1 MDESA
6 SPKLNK
12 SEEASKNENL
22 DPRVAKFYEE
32 TYKNWEKWL
41 ETGIFIIKMQIGKN
55 QILLQKK
62 TLTHFTKMKYQELE
76 ELNQL

>member
-41 ETGIFIIKMQIGKN
+41 ETGI
-55 QILLQKK
+55 L
-62 TLTHFTKMKYQELE
+62 
-76 ELNQL
+76 